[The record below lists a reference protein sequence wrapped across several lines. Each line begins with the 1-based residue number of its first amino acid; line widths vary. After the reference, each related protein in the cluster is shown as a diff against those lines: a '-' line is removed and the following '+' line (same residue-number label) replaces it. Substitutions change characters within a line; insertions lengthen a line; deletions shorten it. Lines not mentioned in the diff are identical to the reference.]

1 MPQAMI
7 VTANDADA
15 QTLVELLVHAD
26 FTVEVIARGD
36 EADARLAR
44 AAPDIVLVD
53 LPLPGISGIELC
65 HRARARKRTRTLPII
80 IVTALADESDRVR
93 GLDAGA
99 DDYVVIP
106 FSPRELTARIRSC
119 LRRVGTFALSADIL
133 TVGNIVIDR
142 TTMRVSRAGRQIEI
156 TTSDVGMLAHMM
168 ENAGR
173 VVSRAQLARCL
184 EAEDL
189 IASGRA
195 IDVRIG
201 RLRRALALNGED
213 GPIRTVRNEGYT
225 FDVS

>member
-15 QTLVELLVHAD
+15 
-26 FTVEVIARGD
+26 
-36 EADARLAR
+36 RLAR
-44 AAPDIVLVD
+44 AAPDIVLID

-106 FSPRELTARIRSC
+106 FSSHELTARIRSC
-119 LRRVGTFALSADIL
+119 LRRVGAFALSADVL
-133 TVGNIVIDR
+133 TVGHFVIDR
-142 TTMRVSRAGRQIEI
+142 TTMRVSREGRQIEM
-156 TTSDVGMLAHMM
+156 TTSDVVMLAHMM

-173 VVSRAQLARCL
+173 VVSRAQLAQCL

-189 IASGRA
+189 MASGRA

-201 RLRRALALNGED
+201 RLRRALALNGESD
-213 GPIRTVRNEGYT
+213 PIRTVRHEGYT